1 MKRTGIDLDRVNE
14 VYTLYFIVAERLDDE
29 RREDLFEQISELV
42 DNGQLNR
49 FQGLELLDAELSG
62 FLQNQLEGLPPV
74 EVLRSGEIESG
85 GLRDLHLL
93 QRRHLRERP
102 GDPFGGPGSGC
113 APFLSRSSPTDMIY
127 FDHNATTPVR
137 PEVLEAMLPHLGG
150 LAGNPS
156 SLHAAGRR
164 ARSGVDEGREKLAAA
179 LGCPPGE
186 ICFTSGGTESD
197 NWAIKGVV
205 SAAGPAASRR
215 RRIVTSS
222 IEHHAVWHACEHLQ
236 ELGIEVVYAP
246 VDAEGTVLPEA
257 IEELID
263 AETLLV
269 SVMHANNETGRLQPV
284 ADIAAAAREKGSLFH
299 VDAVQSFGKLPWR
312 AADLGADLIS
322 VSAHKINGPKGV
334 GALWVRPGTLLH
346 PLVHGGGHEGGRRAG
361 TENVAGIVGFGAAAA
376 LAQEELQGPGETAAA
391 RVGRLRDQLEAGILA
406 SLKSVEI
413 NGRSAAPSAAAG
425 DPGRL
430 PNTCNA
436 AFRGVEAEAVIL
448 GLDLEGV
455 AVASGSAC
463 TSGAPEPSHVLLAM
477 GLEPRLAS
485 SSVRFSLGWGNT
497 EAEVARCLELLP
509 GIVGRLRELST
520 EPVS

>member
-1 MKRTGIDLDRVNE
+1 
-14 VYTLYFIVAERLDDE
+14 
-29 RREDLFEQISELV
+29 
-42 DNGQLNR
+42 
-49 FQGLELLDAELSG
+49 
-62 FLQNQLEGLPPV
+62 
-74 EVLRSGEIESG
+74 
-85 GLRDLHLL
+85 
-93 QRRHLRERP
+93 
-102 GDPFGGPGSGC
+102 
-113 APFLSRSSPTDMIY
+113 MIY

-137 PEVLEAMLPHLGG
+137 PEVLEAMMPHLGG

-164 ARSGVDEGREKLAAA
+164 ARSGVDEAREQVAAA

-186 ICFTSGGTESD
+186 VCFTSGGTESD

-205 SAAGPAASRR
+205 SAAGAAGSRR

-236 ELGIEVVYAP
+236 ELGVEVAYAP
-246 VDAEGTVLPEA
+246 VDSEGTVLPEA
-257 IEELID
+257 VEELID
-263 AETLLV
+263 DETLLV

-284 ADIAAAAREKGSLFH
+284 AAIAAAARERGCLFH

-312 AADLGADLIS
+312 AADLGADLVSI
-322 VSAHKINGPKGV
+322 SAHKINGPKGV

-346 PLVHGGGHEGGRRAG
+346 PLSHGGGHEGGRRAG

-376 LAQEELQGPGETAAA
+376 LAREELQGPGETPVQRA
-391 RVGRLRDQLEAGILA
+391 GRLRDQLEDGILA
-406 SLKSVEI
+406 SLISVEI
-413 NGRSAAPSAAAG
+413 NGRSAGVAAGG

-430 PNTCNA
+430 ANTCNA

-448 GLDLEGV
+448 GLDLEGI
-455 AVASGSAC
+455 AAASGSAC

-497 EAEVARCLELLP
+497 EAEVERCLELLP

>member
-1 MKRTGIDLDRVNE
+1 
-14 VYTLYFIVAERLDDE
+14 
-29 RREDLFEQISELV
+29 
-42 DNGQLNR
+42 
-49 FQGLELLDAELSG
+49 
-62 FLQNQLEGLPPV
+62 
-74 EVLRSGEIESG
+74 
-85 GLRDLHLL
+85 
-93 QRRHLRERP
+93 
-102 GDPFGGPGSGC
+102 
-113 APFLSRSSPTDMIY
+113 MIY

-137 PEVLEAMLPHLGG
+137 PEVLAAMMPHLGG

-164 ARSGVDEGREKLAAA
+164 ARSDVDKAREQVAVA
-179 LGCPPGE
+179 LGCAPGE
-186 ICFTSGGTESD
+186 VCFTSGGTESD

-205 SAAGPAASRR
+205 SAARAAGSRR

-236 ELGIEVVYAP
+236 ELGMEVAYAP
-246 VDAEGTVLPEA
+246 VDAEGTVLPEGV
-257 IEELID
+257 EELID
-263 AETLLV
+263 DETLLV

-284 ADIAAAAREKGSLFH
+284 AGIAAAARERGSLFH

-322 VSAHKINGPKGV
+322 ISAHKINGPKGV
-334 GALWVRPGTLLH
+334 GALCVRPGIPLH
-346 PLVHGGGHEGGRRAG
+346 PLAHGGGHEGGLRAG

-376 LAQEELQGPGETAAA
+376 LAQEELQGPGETPAK

-406 SLKSVEI
+406 SLESVEI
-413 NGRSAAPSAAAG
+413 NGRSAGAFAAGG

-436 AFRGVEAEAVIL
+436 AFRGVEAEAIIL
-448 GLDLEGV
+448 GLDLEGI

-477 GLEPRLAS
+477 GLEPRLAA

-497 EAEVARCLELLP
+497 EAEVACCLELLP

-520 EPVS
+520 EPV

>member
-1 MKRTGIDLDRVNE
+1 
-14 VYTLYFIVAERLDDE
+14 
-29 RREDLFEQISELV
+29 
-42 DNGQLNR
+42 
-49 FQGLELLDAELSG
+49 
-62 FLQNQLEGLPPV
+62 
-74 EVLRSGEIESG
+74 
-85 GLRDLHLL
+85 
-93 QRRHLRERP
+93 
-102 GDPFGGPGSGC
+102 
-113 APFLSRSSPTDMIY
+113 MIY

-137 PEVLEAMLPHLGG
+137 PGVLAAMMPHLGG

-164 ARSGVDEGREKLAAA
+164 ARSDVDKAREQVAAA
-179 LGCPPGE
+179 LGCAPGE
-186 ICFTSGGTESD
+186 VCFTSGGTESD

-205 SAAGPAASRR
+205 SAARAAGSRR

-236 ELGIEVVYAP
+236 ELGMEVAYAP
-246 VDAEGTVLPEA
+246 VDGEGTVLPEGV
-257 IEELID
+257 EELID
-263 AETLLV
+263 DETLLV

-284 ADIAAAAREKGSLFH
+284 AGIAAAARERGSLFH

-322 VSAHKINGPKGV
+322 ISAHKINGPKGV
-334 GALWVRPGTLLH
+334 GALCVRPGTLLH
-346 PLVHGGGHEGGRRAG
+346 PLAHGGGHEGGLRAG

-376 LAQEELQGPGETAAA
+376 LAQKELHGSGETEAG

-406 SLKSVEI
+406 SLESVEI
-413 NGRSAAPSAAAG
+413 NGRSSAASQAGG

-436 AFRGVEAEAVIL
+436 AFRGVEAEAIIL
-448 GLDLEGV
+448 GLDLEGI

-497 EAEVARCLELLP
+497 GAEVARCLELLP

>member
-1 MKRTGIDLDRVNE
+1 
-14 VYTLYFIVAERLDDE
+14 
-29 RREDLFEQISELV
+29 
-42 DNGQLNR
+42 
-49 FQGLELLDAELSG
+49 
-62 FLQNQLEGLPPV
+62 
-74 EVLRSGEIESG
+74 
-85 GLRDLHLL
+85 
-93 QRRHLRERP
+93 
-102 GDPFGGPGSGC
+102 
-113 APFLSRSSPTDMIY
+113 MIY

-137 PEVLEAMLPHLGG
+137 PEVLEAMMPHLGG

-164 ARSGVDEGREKLAAA
+164 ARSGVDQARGQVAAA
-179 LGCPPGE
+179 LGCSPGE
-186 ICFTSGGTESD
+186 VCFTSGGTESD

-205 SAAGPAASRR
+205 SAAVAAGSRR
-215 RRIVTSS
+215 GRIVTSS

-236 ELGIEVVYAP
+236 ELGVEVAYAP
-246 VDAEGTVLPEA
+246 VDSEGTVLPEA
-257 IEELID
+257 VGELID
-263 AETLLV
+263 DETLLV

-284 ADIAAAAREKGSLFH
+284 AAIAAAVRERGCLFH

-312 AADLGADLIS
+312 AADLGADLVS

-334 GALWVRPGTLLH
+334 GALWVRQGTVLH
-346 PLVHGGGHEGGRRAG
+346 PLSHGGGHEGGRRAG

-376 LAQEELQGPGETAAA
+376 LAREEMQGPGETPAQ
-391 RVGRLRDQLEAGILA
+391 RVGMLRDRLEAGILA

-413 NGRSAAPSAAAG
+413 NGSSAGVAAGG

-448 GLDLEGV
+448 GLDLEGI

-497 EAEVARCLELLP
+497 EAEVERCLELLP

-520 EPVS
+520 EPVD